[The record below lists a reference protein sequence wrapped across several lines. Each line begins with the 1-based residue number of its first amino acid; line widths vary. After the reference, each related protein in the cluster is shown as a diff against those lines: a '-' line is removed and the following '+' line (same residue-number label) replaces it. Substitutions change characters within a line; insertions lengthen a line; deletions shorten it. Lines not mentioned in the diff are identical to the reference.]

1 MKKSSKRRIA
11 IVVLCLGGLLAAS
24 CGGSADELIDQAS
37 DALNELVE
45 DEPSVAE
52 GEGSTSGDS
61 TPDESSTGST
71 SSSGSDDDVEV
82 AVEPNARMPLTG
94 APLGNVDGIPNRPAL
109 AVKMPNNQKA
119 LPQTGLNEADI
130 VFEEIIN
137 DGLTR
142 FISVFHS
149 QGSDPVGPI
158 RSGRAQDVDIL
169 TNLDSPLFAWSGG
182 NSGVTRVI
190 NNSSLVSL
198 NYVRGFADAYYRRDG
213 RGGSPHN
220 LFSSTDT
227 LWDLT
232 PEEFAVPPQIFPYM
246 LPGETAVGDPAS
258 IIEVELDSILARWD
272 FDSASG
278 RYLRSQDGEPHMTE
292 LTGQAWADNVVVL
305 LVEYRRSPID
315 SKSPEAITVGSG
327 QALVFTDGVV
337 RVGAWQRS
345 SNSDMWSLYTDETL
359 SEPIGLSDGRT
370 WIELPRN
377 DSENV
382 RYVS

>member
-1 MKKSSKRRIA
+1 
-11 IVVLCLGGLLAAS
+11 
-24 CGGSADELIDQAS
+24 
-37 DALNELVE
+37 
-45 DEPSVAE
+45 
-52 GEGSTSGDS
+52 
-61 TPDESSTGST
+61 
-71 SSSGSDDDVEV
+71 
-82 AVEPNARMPLTG
+82 
-94 APLGNVDGIPNRPAL
+94 
-109 AVKMPNNQKA
+109 MPNNQKA

-149 QGSDPVGPI
+149 QGSDPLGPI

-182 NSGVTRVI
+182 NPGVTRVI

-213 RGGSPHN
+213 RGGAPHN

-232 PEEFAVPPQIFPYM
+232 PEEFAVPPQIFSYM

-258 IIEVELDSILARWD
+258 IIEIELDSILARWD
-272 FDSASG
+272 YDPASG
-278 RYLRSQDGEPHMTE
+278 RYLRSQYGEPHMTE

-345 SNSDMWSLYTDETL
+345 SNSDMWNLYTDETL

-370 WIELPRN
+370 WVELPRN

>member
-1 MKKSSKRRIA
+1 MKNSSKRRIA
-11 IVVLCLGGLLAAS
+11 IVVLCSGGLLAAS

-37 DALNELVE
+37 DASNELVE

-278 RYLRSQDGEPHMTE
+278 RYLRSQYGEPHMTE